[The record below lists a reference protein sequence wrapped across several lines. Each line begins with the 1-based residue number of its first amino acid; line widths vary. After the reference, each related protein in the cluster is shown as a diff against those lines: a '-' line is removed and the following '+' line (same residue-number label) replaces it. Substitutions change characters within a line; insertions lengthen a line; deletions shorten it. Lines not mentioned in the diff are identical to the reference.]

1 MDASQSCPLV
11 SRTFQALAAPEA
23 TLGLRVAD
31 CAPRQTA
38 WRGFGE
44 NSAKTSSRPPPSPPR
59 VTHRHKKRVKQK
71 VTLNTLCITEH
82 NPFND
87 APRASTTSNAN
98 VTEWQIPLDA
108 RASSPILIQSFNI
121 ERKPRGTDAGPGD
134 CTQGEEVSRTGMRGR
149 RAGQSEPTPAAL
161 ARRCAPVPEY
171 AGCERREL
179 RARAALL
186 APNQRLA
193 TWLGAT

>member
-1 MDASQSCPLV
+1 
-11 SRTFQALAAPEA
+11 
-23 TLGLRVAD
+23 
-31 CAPRQTA
+31 
-38 WRGFGE
+38 
-44 NSAKTSSRPPPSPPR
+44 
-59 VTHRHKKRVKQK
+59 
-71 VTLNTLCITEH
+71 
-82 NPFND
+82 
-87 APRASTTSNAN
+87 
-98 VTEWQIPLDA
+98 
-108 RASSPILIQSFNI
+108 QSFNI

-171 AGCERREL
+171 AACERRASGASCARARRARRASGVRAARERREL